1 MQSRLKVLPIA
12 ILAILLAVGIYYLV
26 RKNQKPHTQ
35 NETVN
40 DVITIIQELDKN
52 PKK

>member
-1 MQSRLKVLPIA
+1 MQSRMKIIP
-12 ILAILLAVGIYYLV
+12 LAAVVILLAAGIYFFIQ
-26 RKNQKPHTQ
+26 KSDKPHTQ